1 MYQFN
6 NIAVLIR
13 NYRMMRKPK
22 LSQQELGSRLG
33 YDNGQLVSNLERA
46 LCSMPVKK
54 LFDASCI
61 LGIPKDELK
70 RAMVKD
76 YEQRIDDALRE
87 R

>member
-1 MYQFN
+1 MP
-6 NIAVLIR
+6 IR
-13 NYRMMRKPK
+13 
-22 LSQQELGSRLG
+22 Q
-33 YDNGQLVSNLERA
+33 
-46 LCSMPVKK
+46 

-61 LGIPKDELK
+61 LGIPKDEIK